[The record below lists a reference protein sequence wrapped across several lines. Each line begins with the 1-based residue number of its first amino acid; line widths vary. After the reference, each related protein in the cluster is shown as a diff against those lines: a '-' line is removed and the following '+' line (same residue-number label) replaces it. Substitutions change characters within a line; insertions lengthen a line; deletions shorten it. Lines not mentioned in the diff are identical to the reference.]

1 MKRIDKESRLL
12 TGVYA
17 IQNTHTE
24 SVYIGYTKNSFQSR
38 LTQHLSRLAHNIL
51 CTTPTTS
58 DYVCVSL
65 PQSLIDEIDK
75 VVGTLGY
82 TSRTE
87 FIKDA
92 CRRYLED

>member
-1 MKRIDKESRLL
+1 MPTVK
-12 TGVYA
+12 
-17 IQNTHTE
+17 
-24 SVYIGYTKNSFQSR
+24 YISIKGQGCNMATN
-38 LTQHLSRLAHNIL
+38 
-51 CTTPTTS
+51 
-58 DYVCVSL
+58 DYVSISL

-92 CRRYLED
+92 CRRCLGD